1 MIEDRL
7 ETMKYH
13 SAISNRQSSI
23 ANGFTLIEVMLVVV
37 IILIAAG
44 VVVPK
49 FKGTFKSTQMTDA
62 TRSTVRIARYA
73 RSLAILQQEACTLR
87 FETNR
92 MTLVRGTNTASPEA
106 SRKLPEDIKISSF
119 ENLADENRHASEGRA
134 VKFYPAGM
142 NDGFKVTYSTDND
155 RRATVVCNPISG
167 KVTVVEE
174 GR

>member
-1 MIEDRL
+1 
-7 ETMKYH
+7 MKKPFLSFIFH
-13 SAISNRQSSI
+13 PLSFAS
-23 ANGFTLIEVMLVVV
+23 GFTLIEVMLVVV

-49 FKGTFKSTQMTDA
+49 FKGSFKSTQMTDA

-73 RSLAILQQEACTLR
+73 RSLSILKQETCTLR

-92 MTLVRGTNTASPEA
+92 LALTCGTNSATPEA
-106 SRKLPEDIKISSF
+106 FRKLPEDVQISSF
-119 ENLADENRHASEGRA
+119 ENLAGTDRDSAGNRA
-134 VKFYPAGM
+134 VHFYPAGM
-142 NDGFKVTYSTDND
+142 NDGFKVTLSTDSD

-167 KVTVVEE
+167 KITVVEE

>member
-1 MIEDRL
+1 V
-7 ETMKYH
+7 KKNH
-13 SAISNRQSSI
+13 SSFIIHHSSF
-23 ANGFTLIEVMLVVV
+23 GFTLIEVMLVVV

-49 FKGTFKSTQMTDA
+49 FKGTFKSAQMTDA

-73 RSLAILQQEACTLR
+73 RSVSILKQETCVLR

-92 MTLVRGTNTASPEA
+92 MTLVCGTNSASPEA
-106 SRKLPEDIKISSF
+106 FRKIPEDITISAF
-119 ENLADENRHASEGRA
+119 ENLADESGNAEGRA

-142 NDGFKVTYSTDND
+142 NDGFKVTFAAGEYRHVTI
-155 RRATVVCNPISG
+155 VCNPISG

>member
-1 MIEDRL
+1 
-7 ETMKYH
+7 MKKSCPSH
-13 SAISNRQSSI
+13 FEIPCSI
-23 ANGFTLIEVMLVVV
+23 FCGSRGFTLIEVMLVVV

-62 TRSTVRIARYA
+62 TRSTIRMARYA
-73 RSLAILQQEACTLR
+73 RSLSILKQETCTFR

-92 MTLVRGTNTASPEA
+92 LTLVCGTNSASPEA
-106 SRKLPEDIKISSF
+106 SRKLPEDIEISSF
-119 ENLADENRHASEGRA
+119 ENLAGTDRSSAGNRD
-134 VKFYPAGM
+134 VQFYAAGM
-142 NDGFKVTYSTDND
+142 NDGFKVTFSAGND
-155 RRATVVCNPISG
+155 RRSTVVCNPISG